1 MSMKHLLSLFA
12 LTTILIAT
20 QVVALDPLVG
30 KWKTVDD
37 KTGKALSDVEI
48 YEQGGKMFGKI
59 TGLAEP
65 NDAQGKPKT
74 CTKCEGPDKDKPI
87 VGLVIIKDLSAGG
100 DRYKGGTILDPED
113 GKVYKA
119 ELWTEAGKL
128 KVRGYLGPFYKTQT
142 WVKGN

>member
-1 MSMKHLLSLFA
+1 MTMKHLLSLFA